1 MLNRLAEVQ
10 TFDLQ
15 IDELGHERAQVPP
28 ELIAAQERRLEL
40 ERNVE
45 QTTQEQNDLRK
56 AVSSNELELKSL
68 EERRREASSFAMR
81 AATVKEASQYQ
92 NQELQFGT
100 RVAELEEDTLPL
112 MEEFDAV
119 TERLAELEGQLA
131 ELLPELAELEASE
144 ALRLEEIEQRAVQL
158 VSQRA
163 SMAGAIEAPLLKQ
176 YEQVRKARGGR
187 GLAEVIDNA
196 TCGGCNVRLPIHVV
210 QKARKGV
217 GVTRCPSCGRILWCS

>member
-15 IDELGHERAQVPP
+15 LDELENERTQVPP

-40 ERNVE
+40 EHQVE
-45 QTTQEQNDLRK
+45 RKAHEQDGLRK
-56 AVSSNELELKSL
+56 AVSANELELKSL
-68 EERRREASSFAMR
+68 EERRREAVSAAMR

-100 RVAELEEDTLPL
+100 RVSELEEDTLPL
-112 MEEFDAV
+112 MEDYDSTTEQLTEFQD
-119 TERLAELEGQLA
+119 QLA
-131 ELLPELAELEASE
+131 ELLPELEGLQAAEEK
-144 ALRLEEIEQRAVQL
+144 RLAAVEERAVL
-158 VSQRA
+158 LRSQRQA
-163 SMAGAIEAPLLKQ
+163 VAGSIDAPLLKQ
-176 YEQVRKARGGR
+176 YEQVRKSRGGR
-187 GLAEVIDNA
+187 GLAEVVDNA

-217 GVTRCPSCGRILWCS
+217 GVTRCPSCGRILWCA